1 MGLIRIE
8 SALPSVMHTAADIAV
23 MTGADEAFIADKV
36 GVRRRYVLGAGE
48 TGVGLAA
55 AACRKLF
62 DGGATTPDQVG
73 VVVFVTQTPDRRL
86 PQNSAGLCAALGL
99 PTTVAAFDLAL
110 GCSGWVYGAH
120 VLDAFLEATGR
131 DVGLLVTC
139 DPYSRIIAPEDRAT
153 NCVFGDAATVALW
166 HRGMGGGRL
175 GIADFGTDGEGGD
188 ALRIDGGGAAVP
200 FVHMDDGGRTAALG
214 RDDLRLHMAGREV
227 FNFVLTRIPDSLTR
241 CLEANGLTAD
251 EIDVFAL
258 HQGSLHML
266 QGLARRAGIPDP
278 KLAVNIDRYGNT
290 VSSTLPLLLEA
301 PLNAGE
307 LAGRKVLVSG
317 FGVGL
322 SWATSVLTFDA

>member
-8 SALPSVMHTAADIAV
+8 SALPSVVHTAADIAA
-23 MTGADEAFIADKV
+23 MTGADEGFIADKV
-36 GVRRRYVLGAGE
+36 GVRRRYVLGPGE
-48 TGVGLAA
+48 TGVGLATV
-55 AACRKLF
+55 ACRKLF
-62 DGGATTPDQVG
+62 DSGAVAPDQVD

-99 PTTVAAFDLAL
+99 PSTVAAFDLSL

-120 VLDAFLEATGR
+120 VLDAFLAATGR
-131 DVGLLVTC
+131 EVGLLVTC

-166 HRGMGGGRL
+166 CRGPTGGQL
-175 GIADFGTDGEGGD
+175 GAADFGTDGAGGE

-200 FVHMDDGGRTAALG
+200 FVQVEDGGTTAELG
-214 RDDLRLHMAGREV
+214 RDDLRLHMAGRDV
-227 FNFVLTRIPDSLTR
+227 FNFVLTRIPDSLAR
-241 CLEANGLTAD
+241 CLAANGLTAGQ
-251 EIDVFAL
+251 IDLFAL

-266 QGLARRAGIPDP
+266 QALARRAGIPDA
-278 KLAVNIDRYGNT
+278 KLGVNIDRYGNT

-301 PLNAGE
+301 ALNGGE
-307 LAGRKVLVSG
+307 LAGRRVLVSG

-322 SWATSVLTFDA
+322 SWATSILTFDA